1 MVALGK
7 PRSDVISTFTMT
19 NTLVP
24 RISESA
30 VRQFETVNF
39 LHIVQHMSA
48 GQIQR
53 VAFEYMVSFAGPM
66 FLILSVC
73 YVQGPP

>member
-19 NTLVP
+19 NILVP

-53 VAFEYMVSFAGPM
+53 VAFE
-66 FLILSVC
+66 
-73 YVQGPP
+73 

>member
-1 MVALGK
+1 MKKRYEDFPRRDIPLSYEDKQVCSAYEQRHPGGTLSMVALGK

-19 NTLVP
+19 NILVP

-39 LHIVQHMSA
+39 LT
-48 GQIQR
+48 
-53 VAFEYMVSFAGPM
+53 
-66 FLILSVC
+66 
-73 YVQGPP
+73 